1 MIFLINLLFAAELD
15 ARSLDGID
23 PVLVNELMTLQ
34 PVTTRAG
41 YPRFVDGA
49 LDHDQ
54 ATQVLA
60 VRLHAAEDEVPVRA
74 ALAAHLAYSA
84 DVDLLL
90 DLLEAEQDPD
100 VALHLLPGLKDAPA
114 DVALPAL
121 RDALRHDAPGM
132 RAEAARVLSLRKD
145 GGDASAA
152 LIAALEDEAPEVRAF
167 AARAL
172 GYHHVAEAFVPVQAL
187 LTDEDD
193 KVRLQAVRALGRIDA
208 QRAAT
213 VVAPL
218 TNDPDPHV
226 ARKAASLASGL

>member
-1 MIFLINLLFAAELD
+1 MVFLINLLFAAELE

-23 PVLVNELMTLQ
+23 PVLVNELMTLE

-54 ATQVLA
+54 AAQVLA

-74 ALAAHLAYSA
+74 ALAAHLAHSA
-84 DVDLLL
+84 DTELLL
-90 DLLEAEQDPD
+90 DLLQAEQDPD
-100 VALHLLPGLKDAPA
+100 VGMHLLPGLKDAPA

-121 RDALRHDAPGM
+121 TDALGHEAPGM

-145 GGDASAA
+145 GGEAADA
-152 LIAALEDEAPEVRAF
+152 LIVALEDDVPEVRAF

-172 GYHHVAEAFVPVQAL
+172 GYHHVVDAFVPVQAL

-208 QRAAT
+208 ERAASA
-213 VVAPL
+213 VAPL
-218 TNDPDPHV
+218 VDDPDPVV

>member
-54 ATQVLA
+54 ASQVLA

-152 LIAALEDEAPEVRAF
+152 LIAALDDEAPEVRAF

-172 GYHHVAEAFVPVQAL
+172 GTTTSPRPSCRSRRCSPTRTTRFVSRPSAL
-187 LTDEDD
+187 S
-193 KVRLQAVRALGRIDA
+193 G
-208 QRAAT
+208 
-213 VVAPL
+213 
-218 TNDPDPHV
+218 
-226 ARKAASLASGL
+226 ASTPSGLPPSWLP